1 MFGSIYIGLSGL
13 AAYSRGLQ
21 QISNNVANLNSQGF
35 KGSTVSFENILGAN
49 SRSNNGYGGATG
61 NGVQNA
67 PGRLNFAAGEL
78 RQTDRDLDLAIQGG
92 GLLMLMRGNDVMYTR
107 TGSFDI
113 DKSGYIVLSGTD
125 WRLATLDASGRPQT
139 LSVDVS
145 RTNPPKATTSVPF
158 TGFIATDA
166 TTPPTVGNI
175 TIFDKN
181 GGKHVWTVTATKD
194 TSATATPGTWNI
206 TVNDTNGPLKDGTG
220 ANAQPQT
227 KQLKF
232 IGAIAD
238 PSASKLDFT
247 DPGSGTVVTL
257 DFSGAQSFAGA
268 SSTLSAGSVDGYGVG
283 TFAAL
288 AVNDSGQLEVSY
300 SNGQKQQLGAVAIAD
315 FRDTSDLTQES
326 SGMFSARETAMRDI
340 LPSGDVRVGK
350 VQSRRLEASNVD
362 LTLEFSDLILVQ
374 RGFQASSQ
382 IISATNDM
390 IQQLFGIRGQ
400 G

>member
-49 SRSNNGYGGATG
+49 SRSNNGYGSSTG

-67 PGRLNFAAGEL
+67 TGRLDFAAGEL

-92 GLLMLMRGNDVMYTR
+92 GLLMLMRGDDVMYTR
-107 TGSFDI
+107 TGSFDV
-113 DKSGYIVLSGTD
+113 DKNGYIVLSGTD
-125 WRLATLDASGRPQT
+125 WRLATLDASGRPQS

-145 RTNPPKATTSVPF
+145 TTSPPKASTNVPF
-158 TGFIATDA
+158 KGFISSSDPSATVSNITVFDA
-166 TTPPTVGNI
+166 TGA
-175 TIFDKN
+175 
-181 GGKHVWTVTATKD
+181 KHVWTVTATRD
-194 TSATATPGTWNI
+194 TSPAATPGTWNV
-206 TVNDTNGPLKDGTG
+206 TVSDANGPLKTGTD
-220 ANAQPQT
+220 AAATVQT

-232 IGAIAD
+232 IGSTVD
-238 PSASKLDFT
+238 PTSSKLDFT

-257 DFSGAQSFAGA
+257 DFSSIQTFSGT
-268 SSTLSAGSVDGYGVG
+268 STLAAGSVDGYGVG
-283 TFAAL
+283 TFATL
-288 AVNDSGQLEVSY
+288 GVNDAGQIEIGY
-300 SNGQKQQLGAVAIAD
+300 SNEQKQQLGAVAIAD

-326 SGMFSARETAMRDI
+326 SGLFSARANAVREI
-340 LPSGDVRVGK
+340 VPSGDVRVGK

>member
-49 SRSNNGYGGATG
+49 SRSNNGYGGSTG

-67 PGRLNFAAGEL
+67 PGRLDFATGEL

-92 GLLMLMRGNDVMYTR
+92 GLLMLMRGDDVMYTR
-107 TGSFDI
+107 TGSFDV
-113 DKSGYIVLSGTD
+113 DKNGFIVLSGTD
-125 WRLATLDASGRPQT
+125 WRLATLDASGQPQS
-139 LSVDVS
+139 LSVDIS
-145 RTNPPKATTSVPF
+145 RTNPPKPTSKVAFTDFISTTDP
-158 TGFIATDA
+158 TA
-166 TTPPTVGNI
+166 TVGNI
-175 TIFDKN
+175 TVFDKT
-181 GGKHVWTVTATKD
+181 GAKHVWTVTATKD
-194 TSATATPGTWNI
+194 TSPGAVSGTYNVTVSDINGVLKTGTDAAATT
-206 TVNDTNGPLKDGTG
+206 
-220 ANAQPQT
+220 QT

-232 IGAIAD
+232 IGTVAD
-238 PSASKLDFT
+238 PSNSKLDFT

-257 DFSGAQSFAGA
+257 DFSAVQTFSATSTIRAGTA
-268 SSTLSAGSVDGYGVG
+268 DGYGVG
-283 TFAAL
+283 TFATL
-288 AVNDSGQLEVSY
+288 GVNDAGQVEIGY
-300 SNGQKQQLGAVAIAD
+300 SNEQKQQLGSVAIVD
-315 FRDTSDLTQES
+315 FRDTTDLTQES
-326 SGMFSARETAMRDI
+326 SGLFSARDSAMRDI

>member
-49 SRSNNGYGGATG
+49 SRSGNGYGNSTG
-61 NGVQNA
+61 SGVENA
-67 PGRLNFAAGEL
+67 PERLDFASGEL
-78 RQTDRDLDLAIQGG
+78 RQTDRDLDLAINGG
-92 GLLMLMRGNDVMYTR
+92 GLLVLMRGNDVMYTR
-107 TGSFDI
+107 TGSFDV
-113 DKSGYIVLSGTD
+113 DKNGYIVLSGTD
-125 WRLATLDASGRPQT
+125 WRLATLDAAGRPQT

-145 RTNPPKATTSVPF
+145 RTSPPKATTSVAF
-158 TGFIATDA
+158 NNNLAADA
-166 TTPPTVGNI
+166 DTATVGNI
-175 TIFDKN
+175 TVFDAR
-181 GGKHVWTVTATKD
+181 GGTHVWTVTATRD
-194 TSATATPGTWNI
+194 QSATANPGTWNV
-206 TVNDTNGPLKDGTG
+206 TVSDANGALKDGTG
-220 ANAQPQT
+220 ATATAQT
-227 KQLKF
+227 KQLRF
-232 IGAIAD
+232 IGPTAD
-238 PSASKLDFT
+238 PTANKLDFT
-247 DPGSGTVVTL
+247 DPVSGTTVTL
-257 DFSGAQSFAGA
+257 DFSGITSYANNKT
-268 SSTLSAGSVDGYGVG
+268 STLSAGNIDGYGTG
-283 TFAAL
+283 TFATL
-288 AVNDSGQLEVSY
+288 TVNDAGQVEIGY
-300 SNGQKQQLGAVAIAD
+300 SNAQKQQLGSVAIAD

-326 SGMFSARETAMRDI
+326 SGLFSARDTATREI

-350 VQSRRLEASNVD
+350 VQARRLEASNVD